1 MTTTST
7 PPQATGRYAST
18 KQHDVAR
25 CERGLAPILGAVC
38 PCGGKLYGAQR
49 GDGSAFFAALPGS
62 DPHSFKTLPDCQAR
76 LPRPKGPLIGQPL
89 QTALTPFPTSK
100 TKEEVKE

>member
-38 PCGGKLYGAQR
+38 PCGGKLYGTKR
-49 GDGSAFFAALPGS
+49 GDGPAFFASLPVS
-62 DPHSFKTLPDCQAR
+62 DPHSSA
-76 LPRPKGPLIGQPL
+76 
-89 QTALTPFPTSK
+89 ASK
-100 TKEEVKE
+100 SCETQLKKRH